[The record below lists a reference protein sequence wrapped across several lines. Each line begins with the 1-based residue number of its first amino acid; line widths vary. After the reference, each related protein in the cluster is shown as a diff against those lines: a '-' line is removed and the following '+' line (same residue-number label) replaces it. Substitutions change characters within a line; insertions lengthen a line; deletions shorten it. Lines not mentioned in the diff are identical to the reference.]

1 MLTHNRLSF
10 GMSYSY
16 YILLYTAIYNYC
28 TQPGKTGLTSFSPRR
43 GGASLQ
49 GADLH
54 RSLHNWLS
62 VHCKSMREVRGLF
75 VIKVWYQ
82 KADSNLSALPQE
94 AEKLPDQELL
104 KYYARQWD
112 RYTRGALYVNKLF
125 NYLNKHWVKREK
137 DEGRKDVYQV
147 YTVCIFFLA
156 LPPLC

>member
-1 MLTHNRLSF
+1 
-10 GMSYSY
+10 MSYSY
-16 YILLYTAIYNYC
+16 YIILYTAIYNYC
-28 TQPGKTGLTSFSPRR
+28 TQPGKTGLPSFSPQR

-62 VHCKSMREVRGLF
+62 AHCKSMREVRELF
-75 VIKVWYQ
+75 RAIRVWFQ
-82 KADSNLSALPQE
+82 IADINLSALLQE

-137 DEGRKDVYQV
+137 EEGRKDVYQV
-147 YTVCIFFLA
+147 YTVCIFSSA
-156 LPPLC
+156 LPSPG